1 MSFRE
6 RISSEKAR
14 SSLLSTNPSLS
25 LSNPCL
31 QNLPPIIPVSVHHQL
46 SRFPVHSLSTDSY
59 YTRSVIDR
67 PLTSLTSGSRY
78 DYKSE
83 EEEEEKKKTMLRTHL
98 SDQYKNEH
106 DETMKRYDR
115 LLEKIRTTDEE
126 LQSLS
131 RSWTNNIQ
139 QSTSVSNNYFFYQ
152 EIFRNYTKEWLI
164 SG

>member
-6 RISSEKAR
+6 RTSS
-14 SSLLSTNPSLS
+14 SLS

-31 QNLPPIIPVSVHHQL
+31 QNLPPIVPVSVHH
-46 SRFPVHSLSTDSY
+46 RFPVHSLSTDSY
-59 YTRSVIDR
+59 YTPSVIDR
-67 PLTSLTSGSRY
+67 PLTLLT
-78 DYKSE
+78 YKIKE
-83 EEEEEKKKTMLRTHL
+83 EGDEKTMLRSHL
-98 SDQYKNEH
+98 SDQHKKEH

-115 LLEKIRTTDEE
+115 LLEKIRTTDEQ

-152 EIFRNYTKEWLI
+152 EIFSIYKKEFFN
-164 SG
+164 G